1 MKLTGKVEEADFSAV
16 LTKYVLE
23 CHGQEL
29 KYLEKNDGR
38 RLYQENEQIDLYINP
53 QDIMQF

>member
-1 MKLTGKVEEADFSAV
+1 MD
-16 LTKYVLE
+16 
-23 CHGQEL
+23 QEL

>member
-1 MKLTGKVEEADFSAV
+1 V

>member
-1 MKLTGKVEEADFSAV
+1 MKLTGKVEEAEFSGV

-29 KYLEKNDGR
+29 KYLEKMMDAGCIRKTNR
-38 RLYQENEQIDLYINP
+38 
-53 QDIMQF
+53 